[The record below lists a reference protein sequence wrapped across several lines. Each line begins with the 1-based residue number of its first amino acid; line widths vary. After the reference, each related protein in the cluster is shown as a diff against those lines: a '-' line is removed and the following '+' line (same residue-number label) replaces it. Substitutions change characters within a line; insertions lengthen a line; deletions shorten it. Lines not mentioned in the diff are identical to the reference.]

1 MAERIGLFGIGMQ
14 LRRFTVMALAL
25 GGLSLPARAED
36 AIRLFAPVPAGKVV
50 LSPPAGRTAYSPP
63 RALVVRA
70 APAIR
75 GSLKDGEP
83 AARSTTPAAKTPWLV
98 APQTTPE
105 PTHTMEAPSPP
116 ADDWQRVAPPPRVIR
131 NAAR

>member
-1 MAERIGLFGIGMQ
+1 MAGRIRHFGIAMQ
-14 LRRFTVMALAL
+14 LRPLTVIALVL

-50 LSPPAGRTAYSPP
+50 LSPPAGRAAYSPP

-75 GSLKDGEP
+75 GSLADGEP
-83 AARSTTPAAKTPWLV
+83 ATRSTARAISQPGNAPWQV
-98 APQTTPE
+98 APQTMP
-105 PTHTMEAPSPP
+105 
-116 ADDWQRVAPPPRVIR
+116 
-131 NAAR
+131 

>member
-1 MAERIGLFGIGMQ
+1 MQ
-14 LRRFTVMALAL
+14 LRPLTVIALVL
-25 GGLSLPARAED
+25 GGLSLPAWAED
-36 AIRLFAPVPAGKVV
+36 AIRLFAPVPAGKIV

-75 GSLKDGEP
+75 GSLTDGEP
-83 AARSTTPAAKTPWLV
+83 VARSTPSSAKAPWQV
-98 APQTTPE
+98 APQTMPE
-105 PTHTMEAPSPP
+105 AVAPSPP
-116 ADDWQRVAPPPRVIR
+116 ADEWQRATPRPSSRVIR

>member
-1 MAERIGLFGIGMQ
+1 MLRGMA
-14 LRRFTVMALAL
+14 VMVLAL
-25 GGLSLPARAED
+25 GGLSMPAQAED
-36 AIRLFAPVPAGKVV
+36 VIRLFAPVPAGKIL

-63 RALVVRA
+63 RPLVVRT
-70 APAIR
+70 APLMR

-83 AARSTTPAAKTPWLV
+83 TDRSTTPVAKAPWLV

-105 PTHTMEAPSPP
+105 ATHTTAAPSSPT
-116 ADDWQRVAPPPRVIR
+116 DDWPGLKPPPRVIR

>member
-1 MAERIGLFGIGMQ
+1 ML
-14 LRRFTVMALAL
+14 MALAL

-36 AIRLFAPVPAGKVV
+36 VIRLFEPVPAGKIV
-50 LSPPAGRTAYSPP
+50 LMPPASRTAYSPP

-70 APAIR
+70 APLMR

-83 AARSTTPAAKTPWLV
+83 ADRSTVPAAKAPWQV
-98 APQTTPE
+98 APQIVPGTADTTA
-105 PTHTMEAPSPP
+105 APST
-116 ADDWQRVAPPPRVIR
+116 DDWERVAPKPRVIR